1 MLRCRQR
8 QQQENSPLD
17 HHHQSMGEDTH
28 RGKVPSYRYSQVYA
42 TLILDWFTSHGHSR
56 VFASTTDLET
66 GDYLGALSSKAGAA
80 LVDSHGNAWPGCYR
94 HFMAG
99 RQFEVA
105 TQRVIHR

>member
-8 QQQENSPLD
+8 LQHGNSPID
-17 HHHQSMGEDTH
+17 HHHHSMGEDTH

-99 RQFEVA
+99 RQIEVA